1 MDTTSWNRKY
11 FSKLIGGI
19 EASEEEKAQNIQLI
33 KDAIIKNNNNEV
45 TELKKEIL
53 LKSYPESIN
62 FLKDYYESLIHAHE
76 HDSISKFKTYNHY
89 SIKDRKTWREVLIK
103 DRNAMLMIYAPYL
116 TTLSVDQLLRYI
128 KDFDM
133 TLNQMVDILI
143 EYKKYYSTEQ
153 QSRES
158 QINDQK
164 YDLNIIKQIINDV
177 LVNGYKKVEIE
188 KKYNLKSFAF
198 DKYIEQIQVI
208 DKEIYDQV
216 KEKLKNNSEKFFFK
230 MEQIIPLLYYY
241 IVNGIEIN
249 NKKKTFTM
257 LDYYCL
263 TTESPLNLKK
273 YLDSRK
279 DKKQYRN
286 RIIRFLE
293 INKNVG
299 QFESAETFAKKK
311 IAFIINDKRVDFNVE
326 KSSEII
332 EILKENK
339 IPTSYKNVY
348 IAAMRYASGEEILP
362 IKRIIEQKY
371 EEKGRSI

>member
-1 MDTTSWNRKY
+1 
-11 FSKLIGGI
+11 
-19 EASEEEKAQNIQLI
+19 
-33 KDAIIKNNNNEV
+33 
-45 TELKKEIL
+45 
-53 LKSYPESIN
+53 
-62 FLKDYYESLIHAHE
+62 
-76 HDSISKFKTYNHY
+76 
-89 SIKDRKTWREVLIK
+89 
-103 DRNAMLMIYAPYL
+103 
-116 TTLSVDQLLRYI
+116 
-128 KDFDM
+128 
-133 TLNQMVDILI
+133 
-143 EYKKYYSTEQ
+143 
-153 QSRES
+153 
-158 QINDQK
+158 
-164 YDLNIIKQIINDV
+164 
-177 LVNGYKKVEIE
+177 
-188 KKYNLKSFAF
+188 
-198 DKYIEQIQVI
+198 
-208 DKEIYDQV
+208 
-216 KEKLKNNSEKFFFK
+216 